1 MSIAHART
9 PQLGIYSAVA
19 ELKQVIRASRYLDRA
34 TNTTMRRT
42 EIEVIT
48 MPGNALA
55 RPSWRTSLYD
65 LSDRTS

>member
-34 TNTTMRRT
+34 TNTTLRKN
-42 EIEVIT
+42 
-48 MPGNALA
+48 GNRGHHRAQQRSGAPVLA
-55 RPSWRTSLYD
+55 D
-65 LSDRTS
+65 LAV

>member
-34 TNTTMRRT
+34 TN
-42 EIEVIT
+42 IT
-48 MPGNALA
+48 LRKNGSRGHHHARQRSGAPVLA
-55 RPSWRTSLYD
+55 D
-65 LSDRTS
+65 LAV